1 MKVYKTVKDYVN
13 HREAEGDDSEIYT
26 TCGGFDPL
34 HIGHLRCIL
43 ETAEMAKTDNA
54 KAVIVVNGDGFLT
67 RKKGRPFMKE
77 GERAEIISGLR
88 GVDAVVIWDDGTQNC
103 IGAIEL
109 LRPSLFTKGG
119 DRAAPEDIAEWDVCN
134 RIGCRVQFNV
144 GGGKIQS
151 SSWLTGQKNEE
162 NK

>member
-1 MKVYKTVKDYVN
+1 MKEKYDFALV
-13 HREAEGDDSEIYT
+13 S
-26 TCGGFDPL
+26 GGFDPV
-34 HIGHLRCIL
+34 HVGHLRMFKD
-43 ETAEMAKTDNA
+43 AKKMADK
-54 KAVIVVNGDGFLT
+54 VVVLLNNDEWLIK
-67 RKKGRPFMKE
+67 KKGKPFMKE
-77 GERAEIISGLR
+77 EERAEIISGLR

-134 RIGCRVQFNV
+134 EVGCRVQFNV

-151 SSWLTGQKNEE
+151 SSWLLE
-162 NK
+162 NFFLLSLYLPGRVQEFLNV